1 MFTNKRINGKHTINQ
16 TRGINALI
24 NDRFDLTLE
33 CIRRYYKEEKSP
45 LYETFLRYNRF
56 FNLFETFE
64 GYVNFFL
71 LNDLLDNHG
80 NIKFYLPFDEFKPR
94 PQFNDVSEY
103 LVYKER
109 TMNFIEARNKRIENK
124 MESK

>member
-1 MFTNKRINGKHTINQ
+1 M
-16 TRGINALI
+16 
-24 NDRFDLTLE
+24 
-33 CIRRYYKEEKSP
+33 
-45 LYETFLRYNRF
+45 YETFLRYNRF
-56 FNLFETFE
+56 FDLFETFE

-71 LNDLLDNHG
+71 LNDLLDNQR
-80 NIKFYLPFDEFKPR
+80 NIRFYLPFEEFKKR

-109 TMNFIEARNKRIENK
+109 TMNFIEAWNKRIKNK